1 MTPHNFFRKQKEYT
15 NEFISRVISVQCDR
29 STCKKHAC
37 NAAIPVACTVKS
49 KKKMPG
55 FQFPAYK
62 LHVPRQIEIL
72 FSTLMTLFCEKWPY
86 FITSFFPD
94 WLFGT
99 CGSISHSKDILW
111 CVDDTQWYC
120 NWEVKSKHFWYIH
133 TGRSRGAWAPLVF
146 RPNWGP
152 KGRKK
157 LFLRPSPHLRFW
169 MTTPNLPPHLPR
181 LTESLDLPLH
191 TWSLL

>member
-1 MTPHNFFRKQKEYT
+1 MLQFQ
-15 NEFISRVISVQCDR
+15 S
-29 STCKKHAC
+29 
-37 NAAIPVACTVKS
+37 PVLWN

-55 FQFPAYK
+55 FQFPADK
-62 LHVPRQIEIL
+62 LHVPRQFETL
-72 FSTLMTLFCEKWPY
+72 FSALMTLFCEKWPY

-99 CGSISHSKDILW
+99 CGSISHSKNILW

-120 NWEVKSKHFWYIH
+120 NWEVKSKCFWYIH

-152 KGRKK
+152 KGQKK

-169 MTTPNLPPHLPR
+169 MTTPNLTLHLPR
-181 LTESLDLPLH
+181 LTKGRDLPLH

>member
-1 MTPHNFFRKQKEYT
+1 MTDLHVRNMHVMLQFQ
-15 NEFISRVISVQCDR
+15 S
-29 STCKKHAC
+29 
-37 NAAIPVACTVKS
+37 PVLWN
-49 KKKMPG
+49 KKKNAG

-99 CGSISHSKDILW
+99 CGSISHSKNILW

-120 NWEVKSKHFWYIH
+120 NWEVKSKCFWCIH
-133 TGRSRGAWAPLVF
+133 TGRSRGP
-146 RPNWGP
+146 GP
-152 KGRKK
+152 P
-157 LFLRPSPHLRFW
+157 LFLDQTEAQRAEKNCFWGHPPISGSGWPPQTFPPTSPA
-169 MTTPNLPPHLPR
+169 
-181 LTESLDLPLH
+181 
-191 TWSLL
+191 

>member
-15 NEFISRVISVQCDR
+15 NEFISHVISVQCDR
-29 STCKKHAC
+29 SVCKKHAC

-72 FSTLMTLFCEKWPY
+72 FSALITHFCEKWPY

-99 CGSISHSKDILW
+99 CGSISHSKNILW

-120 NWEVKSKHFWYIH
+120 NWEVKSKCFWYIH
-133 TGRSRGAWAPLVF
+133 TGRSRGAWAP
-146 RPNWGP
+146 PC
-152 KGRKK
+152 
-157 LFLRPSPHLRFW
+157 FLDQTEAQRAEKNCFW
-169 MTTPNLPPHLPR
+169 DHPLISGSGWPPQTFPP
-181 LTESLDLPLH
+181 TFPA
-191 TWSLL
+191 

>member
-99 CGSISHSKDILW
+99 CGSISHSKNILW

-120 NWEVKSKHFWYIH
+120 NWEVKSKCFWYIH
-133 TGRSRGAWAPLVF
+133 TGRSRGP
-146 RPNWGP
+146 GP
-152 KGRKK
+152 P
-157 LFLRPSPHLRFW
+157 LFLDQTEAQRAEKNCLWDYPPSQVLDDHPKPSP
-169 MTTPNLPPHLPR
+169 PP
-181 LTESLDLPLH
+181 PL
-191 TWSLL
+191 LN

>member
-15 NEFISRVISVQCDR
+15 NEFISRVISARCDR

-49 KKKMPG
+49 KKN
-55 FQFPAYK
+55 AR
-62 LHVPRQIEIL
+62 LSISCLQIACPQANWNL
-72 FSTLMTLFCEKWPY
+72 FSALMTLFREKWPY

-99 CGSISHSKDILW
+99 CGSISHSKNILW

-120 NWEVKSKHFWYIH
+120 NWEVKSKCFWYIH

-169 MTTPNLPPHLPR
+169 MTTPNLPPPPPP
-181 LTESLDLPLH
+181 PLN
-191 TWSLL
+191 